1 MENTD
6 KKLLETYMIGFDDEL
21 EQATEK
27 SFTNSQLQK
36 AYDLG
41 RTDALLGDDISSVDN
56 QTNGQILIRIK
67 K

>member
-6 KKLLETYMIGFDDEL
+6 YELLETYMIGFDYEL

-41 RTDALLGDDISSVDN
+41 RTDALLGDELSSVDN
-56 QTNGQILIRIK
+56 QTNGQILLRIK
-67 K
+67 S